1 MNTEP
6 KMTITPPGQLTACE
20 ADMLAAFRMLNEDV
34 QALAVQYFQTLLHVD
49 PRTRSMHKPHVINNP
64 GALKAGPAKPRV
76 VLRTVA

>member
-1 MNTEP
+1 MPRLT
-6 KMTITPPGQLTACE
+6 MTPPDQLTANE
-20 ADMLAAFRMLNEDV
+20 ADMLASFRMLDERE
-34 QALAVQYFQTLLHVD
+34 QALALAFFQHLLHAN